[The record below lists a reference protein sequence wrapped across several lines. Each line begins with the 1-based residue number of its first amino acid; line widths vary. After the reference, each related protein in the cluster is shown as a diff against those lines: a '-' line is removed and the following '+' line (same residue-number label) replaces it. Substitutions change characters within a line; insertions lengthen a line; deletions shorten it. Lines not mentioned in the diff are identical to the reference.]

1 MRENLEKVQLRVG
14 RNIRYLRRLRGWTL
28 EQLAERIEMT
38 GKHVGEVER
47 GKVKKLDVA
56 LLTKVAETFEVDIAE
71 LFSGAAN
78 DTAGAPL
85 YVTIT
90 PQDLE
95 RIEEALQIL
104 ERLGRNRA
112 RHRSK

>member
-14 RNIRYLRRLRGWTL
+14 RNIRHLRRLRGWTL
-28 EQLAERIEMT
+28 EQLAERVEMT
-38 GKHVGEVER
+38 GKHVGDVER

-56 LLTKVAETFEVDIAE
+56 LLTKVAQTFAVDVGE

-78 DTAGAPL
+78 DTTGAPL

-90 PQDLE
+90 QQDFE

-104 ERLGRNRA
+104 DRLRA
-112 RHRSK
+112 RARLRPK